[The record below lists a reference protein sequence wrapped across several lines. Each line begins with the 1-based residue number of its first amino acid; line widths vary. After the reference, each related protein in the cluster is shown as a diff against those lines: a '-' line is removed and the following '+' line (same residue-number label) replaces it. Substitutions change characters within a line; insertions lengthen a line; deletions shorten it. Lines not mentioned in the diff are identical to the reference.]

1 MDLKVKIKKVLRE
14 HYGEF
19 ETYLENRYEEILTEN
34 LIKGNKK
41 TKEAW
46 VTYNQIVLELKNS
59 LKNNLKVKELQY
71 KLTDELNPKDVCIE
85 VITEIKDLSPELKRL
100 YNKVKNYY

>member
-1 MDLKVKIKKVLRE
+1 MDLKVKRKKVLRE

-71 KLTDELNPKDVCIE
+71 KLTDELNPKEVCIE

>member
-71 KLTDELNPKDVCIE
+71 KLTDELNPKEVCIE
-85 VITEIKDLSPELKRL
+85 VITEIKDLSPELRRL